1 MKIQAIKSYTYAN
14 IGTNNRNNPPEINSK
29 PDNISKSPSEMP
41 RIGRSSIIYFTS
53 NINFGEQNKNPQK
66 KFDLNGKTILITGGT
81 GTIGNYLINSLF
93 ENYSPKKVIVY
104 SRDELKQHVMKQ
116 KNRENQ
122 KLEYIIGDVRDEK
135 ALQRAF
141 RNVDAVIHTAAMK
154 HVPFCEENPEEAV
167 KTNIDGARNI
177 INASE
182 MVNYLRGQ
190 FPHITFNLKQMQSIN
205 DLSDSKM
212 LVNSTP
218 IGMRGKAMGTSPI
231 DEPVLKTLPADS
243 AVYDIVYNPLKTELL
258 RLAQKNGYQTIT
270 GLDMFVHQGAKAFEI
285 WTGKQAKPEIM
296 KIAVLEHLVD

>member
-1 MKIQAIKSYTYAN
+1 MLKFAVIGHPLSQSLSGVMHNAMLKELGLEGEYETLDTDNDGLVDRLKYLKSRGYAGFNVTIPLKVLITLFLDSVDNLADMAGCANTVKIMPDRSLHGYNTDIYGFQKAIPAKTLEELKNSTVT
-14 IGTNNRNNPPEINSK
+14 ILGTGGAARAAAIALSMSGVNQ
-29 PDNISKSPSEMP
+29 
-41 RIGRSSIIYFTS
+41 
-53 NINFGEQNKNPQK
+53 INF
-66 KFDLNGKTILITGGT
+66 
-81 GTIGNYLINSLF
+81 Y
-93 ENYSPKKVIVY
+93 
-104 SRDELKQHVMKQ
+104 
-116 KNRENQ
+116 
-122 KLEYIIGDVRDEK
+122 
-135 ALQRAF
+135 
-141 RNVDAVIHTAAMK
+141 
-154 HVPFCEENPEEAV
+154 
-167 KTNIDGARNI
+167 ARNI